1 MKNVIVFGTG
11 RHYENHE
18 HLMDK
23 EWNIVAFADNNI
35 EKQGKNFRGK
45 PVITP
50 NELIKT
56 DQYDYVIVASVAK
69 DEIIKQILSMQIARE
84 KICLLN
90 CFRLVDSAKVYA
102 EVLPCGDVSY
112 KVNEIVFKCTSRS
125 DFNVAQDVFD
135 SGFYNYI
142 DNSDSDLIVIDIGM
156 NIGLASLFFA
166 SKERVTKV
174 YGFEPFINTYKQSLD
189 NIRENDKLIQEKI
202 EPFAYGLGN
211 ENCIKNFIYDASFS
225 EGLSTV
231 GKGVKRSENTVSVI
245 IKDATEI
252 LTPILNTCN
261 RVVMKMDCEGSEYDI
276 LNNLHRSNLI
286 SKIDV
291 FIIECHNPNKDAALE
306 YIFKKNG
313 YSYILFP
320 SNKTL
325 SILYGFR
332 NEGKYL

>member
-1 MKNVIVFGTG
+1 MKNVVVFGTG

-18 HLMDK
+18 RLMDK

-35 EKQGKNFRGK
+35 DKQGKSFRGK
-45 PVITP
+45 PVINP
-50 NELIKT
+50 NELMKT
-56 DQYDYVIVASVAK
+56 DQYDYIVVASVAK
-69 DEIIKQILSMQIARE
+69 DEIIRQILGMQIAIE

-90 CFRLVDSAKVYA
+90 CFRLVDPAKVSA
-102 EVLPCGDVSY
+102 QVMPCGDVVY

-135 SGFYNYI
+135 IGFYNYV
-142 DNSDSDLIVIDIGM
+142 DNSDNNLIVIDIGM

-174 YGFEPFINTYKQSLD
+174 YGFEPFIDTYKQSLD

-202 EPFAYGLGN
+202 ETFAYGLGN
-211 ENCIKNFIYDASFS
+211 ENCTKNFIYDASFS

-231 GKGVKRSENTVSVI
+231 GNGVEKSENTVSVI

-252 LTPILNTCN
+252 LTPILNTSN
-261 RVVMKMDCEGSEYDI
+261 KVVMKMDCEGSEYDI
-276 LNNLHRSNLI
+276 LSNLHNSNLI

-291 FIIECHNPNKDAALE
+291 FIIECHNPDKNATLE
-306 YIFKKNG
+306 NILKKNG
-313 YSYILFP
+313 YSYILIP